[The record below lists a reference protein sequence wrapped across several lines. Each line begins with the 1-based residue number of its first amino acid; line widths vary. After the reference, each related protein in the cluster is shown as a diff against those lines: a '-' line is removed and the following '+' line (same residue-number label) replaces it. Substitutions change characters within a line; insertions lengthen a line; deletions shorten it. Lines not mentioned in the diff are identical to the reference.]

1 MIKTHVTAIILFIS
15 VSLFGQTK
23 MIISKYDGTVDS
35 LELSNIKN
43 ILFKIDTV
51 SNPITGQLIAYYPL
65 NGNADDSS
73 GNGYNGLAVQTKP
86 DSNRFGVDSSA
97 ISFNGYSSYVFIPFE
112 FDYPQKTIS
121 FWFYADTI
129 DNETR
134 NIYVSDNPNLK
145 YGLSKISIQNING
158 NNTLFY
164 QLSNVTYETIIT
176 KPKEWHFVAMVISN
190 KSYSF
195 YLDGNMIKSGTFSN
209 YLTSVNGLRSTILG
223 SARNLTTYFFSGVID
238 ELRIYNKVLT
248 SDQIQLLYKGN

>member
-43 ILFKIDTV
+43 ISFVNDTV
-51 SNPITGQLIAYYPL
+51 SNPLPGQLIAYYTL

-97 ISFNGYSSYVFIPFE
+97 LRFNGYSSYVLIPFE

-129 DNETR
+129 SNNVSD
-134 NIYVSDNPNLK
+134 IYDSDNPNLK
-145 YGLSKISIQNING
+145 YGLSCIKIQNING

-176 KPKEWHFVAMVISN
+176 KPKEWHFVSMVTSY
-190 KSYSF
+190 KSYAF
-195 YLDGNMIKSGTFSN
+195 YLDGKVIKSGTFSN
-209 YLTSVNGLRSTILG
+209 YLTSVDGLRSTVLG
-223 SARNLTTYFFSGVID
+223 SDRLLNNYFFSGIID
-238 ELRIYNKVLT
+238 ELRIYNKILT
-248 SDQIQLLYKGN
+248 SDQIQLLYNGN